1 MKGIAEASDWGITR
15 SLTGKS
21 LLKHELVSEEEWKRG
36 REGLRLDVKAQEAD
50 GEGDRA
56 LPRSEPGKELA
67 LIPRVASRH
76 AVRLLGLFLGNSPTL
91 LRQ

>member
-1 MKGIAEASDWGITR
+1 MTNHEKSIKGTSTASDWGMTR

-21 LLKHELVSEEEWKRG
+21 LLKHELVSEKEWKGG

-56 LPRSEPGKELA
+56 LPRAEPAKEVA
-67 LIPRVASRH
+67 LRKEN
-76 AVRLLGLFLGNSPTL
+76 FLIST
-91 LRQ
+91 RC